1 MTSDVSVDAG
11 RGMTAEIER
20 LIGEEV
26 DKLNPRPESRDT
38 LVLIALGR
46 VHPVAGQAD
55 TEARLRYL
63 VFDEKGLPR
72 TKIEDEREVD
82 LTIADVVGELKQR
95 YPKLFDD
102 APAIVPIPVTAERD
116 WLTVATSVD
125 QPTEKLAEPLL
136 DPVEPEAKRHAE
148 LEEIISVAK
157 AIGRST
163 VEASSAAARSFL
175 ETSASQPWWRRIPVL
190 LVGALAV
197 LLLLVLIVNPWK
209 SPFDSGR
216 AGATATQST
225 ASRSAASPDVQEVS
239 GVAEVIDTTTLKIDD
254 KVLHLYGIEWARGGN
269 ADLLRNYLADRTVLC
284 RASPPTD
291 RHRCEVD
298 GRDLSVV
305 VLFNGG
311 ARTTSD
317 APPELRVAEQHA
329 RAEKKG
335 VWRR

>member
-1 MTSDVSVDAG
+1 MTSEASVDQG
-11 RGMTAEIER
+11 RRMTGEIER

-26 DKLNPRPESRDT
+26 DKLNPRRECRDT

-46 VHPVAGQAD
+46 VHPVAGQAA
-55 TEARLRYL
+55 TEPRLRYL
-63 VFDEKGLPR
+63 VFDEKGQTR

-102 APAIVPIPVTAERD
+102 APAIVVPAERD
-116 WLTVATSVD
+116 WLTVASSAD
-125 QPTEKLAEPLL
+125 QPIER
-136 DPVEPEAKRHAE
+136 PVEPLPRATEPVPRQHAE
-148 LEEIISVAK
+148 LEEIMSVAK

-163 VEASSAAARSFL
+163 VEAGSAAARSLL
-175 ETSASQPWWRRIPVL
+175 ETGAAQPWWRRIPVL

-197 LLLLVLIVNPWK
+197 LLLLVLIAKPWK
-209 SPFDSGR
+209 APLHSGD
-216 AGATATQST
+216 AGAAANQS
-225 ASRSAASPDVQEVS
+225 AVSRNAPGVQEVS
-239 GVAEVIDTTTLKIDD
+239 GVAEVIDTTTLKIAD

-269 ADLLRNYLADRTVLC
+269 ADLLRSYLADRTVMC
-284 RASPPTD
+284 RAAPPTD

-311 ARTTSD
+311 ARATSD

-329 RAEKKG
+329 RADKKG
-335 VWRR
+335 VWKR